1 MNPTIVFLLEE
12 PSAKEML
19 KGLLPKLLPNHV
31 ATQCIAFQGKQDL
44 ERNIVRKMRGWK
56 APNTLF
62 VVMRDQDSGDCQV
75 IKRSLQGLCFQGNR
89 PDALVRIACREL
101 ESWYLADLQAV
112 ENGLGINGL
121 TKFQS
126 KAKFR
131 SPDNLGSPSKE
142 LSALTNGEYQK
153 IGGSR
158 RIGPH
163 LDPAN
168 QRSNS
173 FKVFVSGIS
182 ALVEKLETDGVV

>member
-1 MNPTIVFLLEE
+1 VNPIIVFLLEE

-19 KGLLPKLLPNHV
+19 NGLLPRLIPSHI

-75 IKRSLQGLCFQGNR
+75 IKKNLQGLCFQGNR
-89 PDALVRIACREL
+89 PDALVRIACKEL

-112 ENGLGINGL
+112 EKGLGIDGL
-121 TKFQS
+121 ARNQN

-131 SPDNLGSPSKE
+131 NPDHLGSPSKE

-163 LDPAN
+163 LNPEN

-173 FKVFVSGIS
+173 FTVFVSGLK
-182 ALVEKLETDGVV
+182 ALVDRFDQ